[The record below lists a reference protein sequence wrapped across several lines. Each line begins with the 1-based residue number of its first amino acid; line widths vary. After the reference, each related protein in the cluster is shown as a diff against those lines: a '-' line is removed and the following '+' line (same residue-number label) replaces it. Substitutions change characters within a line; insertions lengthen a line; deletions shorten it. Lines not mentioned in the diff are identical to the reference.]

1 MTRERVDEMLKLYR
15 FELGRSGHLLI
26 ELQELERE
34 IAAEEKA
41 MLDDVTSIGGQNLDG
56 MPRGTKIG
64 DPTGNAG
71 AKLAD
76 GYKSDHLL
84 DLEEKWIPL
93 KAAYDRSQVVV
104 GHVDAWLSGLNER
117 ERWVIEKQVID
128 CESWRDIISKYRD
141 DFKEKTSKYTLKR
154 LREKAMEKVYLMAQ

>member
-56 MPRGTKIG
+56 MPRGT
-64 DPTGNAG
+64 
-71 AKLAD
+71 KLAD